1 MMSALPTR
9 FVFWQPMPSMHQMPF
24 LEAVAAASGSE
35 VVAVYAERLA
45 AERAAQ
51 GWQAAG
57 SSAVRE
63 VFDDDP
69 ARDRLVADE
78 APTTLHVFSGFRCH
92 PSVRSALGRVAAGR
106 AAVGVIS
113 EAHDGKGLRGIAR
126 RVRSAC
132 DALAYGHRVSF
143 ILAMGRLGVSW
154 FRAAGFPADRIHPF
168 AYVTPAHP
176 AHPARGDGG
185 FRAIYVGQLIHRKGV
200 DLLLDAVARL
210 PPPPP
215 PLTIV
220 GTGGAEASLRA
231 RADRLGVSR
240 TVSWRGVVPN
250 EAIPGLMAGH
260 DLLVLPSRFDGW
272 GAVVNEALSVGTPVL
287 CSTACGAAD
296 LLASPDAGGTFRA
309 GDASALA
316 AALRRIVAAGP
327 IGDDRRRRIMAHAR
341 SFSADAVARYFL
353 DVVTS
358 GVPSVGPPP
367 PPWRADTVMA
377 HA

>member
-1 MMSALPTR
+1 MMSALPSR
-9 FVFWQPMPSMHQMPF
+9 FVFWQPMPSMHQVPF
-24 LEAVAAASGSE
+24 LEAVAMASRAE
-35 VVAVYAERLA
+35 VVAVYAERLV

-51 GWQAAG
+51 GWRAAC

-69 ARDRLVADE
+69 ARDRFVADE

-113 EAHDGKGLRGIAR
+113 EAHDGQGLRGIAR

-132 DALAYGHRVSF
+132 DALAYGRRVSF

-154 FRAAGFPADRIHPF
+154 FREAGFPADRVHPF

-176 AHPARGDGG
+176 APPARGDGG

-200 DLLLDAVARL
+200 DLLLDALASL
-210 PPPPP
+210 PQAVP

-231 RADRLGVSR
+231 RADRLGLSR
-240 TVSWRGVVPN
+240 TVSWQGVVPN

-287 CSTACGAAD
+287 CSETCGAAD
-296 LLASPDAGGTFRA
+296 LLASPDAGGTFRS
-309 GDASALA
+309 GDASSLA
-316 AALRRIVAAGP
+316 AALRGIVAAGP

-353 DVVTS
+353 DVVAS
-358 GVPSVGPPP
+358 GVRSLGAPT
-367 PPWRADTVMA
+367 PPWRANTVTA